1 MFRYISNRIIYLLPV
16 LFLMSII
23 VFLFIHLIPGDP
35 VDVILGIEA
44 TKEARIA
51 LQAEL
56 GLDRNLVV
64 QYFSWIGKI
73 LTGDF
78 GVSVISGRPI
88 INIIMEKFPATLLLA
103 FAAIMIALTISIF
116 SGTIAA
122 SNKGTWKDLS
132 VLSMALFGVS
142 IPSFWLGIML
152 IMIFSLHWPLFPA
165 IGYTSIFENFTQAM
179 RHLCLPAVTL
189 GATFTSA
196 ITRMTRSEMIEQLSQ
211 DYITTAYAK
220 GLSRPE
226 VIYKH
231 GLRNSLLSVVTFAG
245 MELGTLIGGTVVTET
260 IFAWPGLGQLVV
272 QSVFARDYP
281 MVQGIVLVLSASF
294 VFINLLVDVSYTY
307 LNPQIRFERR
317 RQS

>member
-1 MFRYISNRIIYLLPV
+1 MPV

-35 VDVILGIEA
+35 VDVILGVEA
-44 TKEARIA
+44 SQEARAA
-51 LQAEL
+51 LRAEL

-64 QYFSWIGKI
+64 QYVSWIGKL

-78 GVSVISGRPI
+78 GDSVISGRPVISI
-88 INIIMEKFPATLLLA
+88 ILEKFPATLLLA
-103 FAAIMIALTISIF
+103 FTSILIALFISVVT
-116 SGTIAA
+116 GTVAA
-122 SNKGTWKDLS
+122 ANKGTWKDIG
-132 VLSMALFGVS
+132 VLTMSLFGVS

-152 IMIFSLHWPLFPA
+152 IMIFSLNLGLFPA
-165 IGYTSIFENFTQAM
+165 IGYTSVFENFPQAM
-179 RHLCLPAVTL
+179 RHLCLPAITL

-196 ITRMTRSEMIEQLSQ
+196 ITRMTRSEMIEQLGR
-211 DYITTAYAK
+211 DYIITAWAK
-220 GLSRPE
+220 GLSRGQ

-231 GLRNSLLSVVTFAG
+231 GLKNSLVTVVTFAG

-281 MVQGIVLVLSASF
+281 MVQGIVLILSGSF
-294 VFINLLVDVSYTY
+294 VLINLLVDISYTY
-307 LNPQIRFERR
+307 LNPQIRFERKK
-317 RQS
+317 QS